1 MVSYLHSP
9 GAPLLR
15 FVDLFWYY
23 AGLTQPH
30 KKERLLPEG
39 STELIINLRENQC
52 RVYDRERQD
61 EFQSFP
67 GALVAGPHSNFF
79 VIDTAGQAEVI
90 GIHFKPGGAFPFFK
104 LPADELQNLHAGL
117 DALWGSRAV
126 ELRERV
132 LAAPTPQEKVQ
143 VLERFLLAQA
153 FQGLERNPAV
163 GFALGEFQ
171 KPELPMVA
179 AVSNRIGLSSRRFIQ
194 LFSQEVG
201 LSPKLFCRVRR
212 FQRVIRSLHVGQ
224 DVDWTEIAL
233 DCGYFDQ
240 AHFIHD
246 FKAFS
251 GLIPSAYLALM
262 TEHRNHVPITA

>member
-1 MVSYLHSP
+1 VVSYLHSP
-9 GAPLLR
+9 GLPLSR
-15 FVDLFWYY
+15 FVHLFWYY

-30 KKERLLPEG
+30 KKERLLPDG
-39 STELIINLRENQC
+39 STELVINLREDQC
-52 RVYDRERQD
+52 RVYDRERQE

-67 GALVAGPHSNFF
+67 GAIVAGPHSNFF
-79 VIDTAGQAEVI
+79 VIDTASQAEVI

-104 LPADELQNLHAGL
+104 LPVDELQNLHIGL
-117 DALWGSRAV
+117 DALWGARAR

-132 LAAPTPQEKVQ
+132 LAGTTPQEKVQ

-153 FQGLERNPAV
+153 FRELERHPAV

-171 KPELPMVA
+171 KLELPLVA
-179 AVSNRIGLSSRRFIQ
+179 AVSNQIGLSSRRFIQ

-212 FQRVIRSLHVGQ
+212 FQRVIQSLNGQ
-224 DVDWTEIAL
+224 DVDWANIAL

-251 GLIPSAYLALM
+251 GLVPSAYLALM
-262 TEHRNHVPITA
+262 TEHRNHVPIAA

>member
-1 MVSYLHSP
+1 MIRYLHSP
-9 GAPLLR
+9 GPPLSR

-23 AGLTQPH
+23 AGLTHPH

-39 STELIINLRENQC
+39 SAELVINLREDRC
-52 RVYDRERQD
+52 HVYNRERQE

-67 GALVAGPHSNFF
+67 GAIVCGPHSNFF
-79 VIDTAGQAEVI
+79 VIDTESQAEVI
-90 GIHFKPGGAFPFFK
+90 GIHFKSGGSFPFFK
-104 LPADELQNLHAGL
+104 HPADELQNLHVGL
-117 DALWGSRAV
+117 DALWGSRAG

-132 LAAPTPQEKVQ
+132 LAPATPQEKVL

-153 FQGLERNPAV
+153 FRGLVRHPAV

-171 KPELPMVA
+171 KPELPLVA
-179 AVSNRIGLSSRRFIQ
+179 AVSNQIGLSSRHFIQ

-212 FQRVIRSLHVGQ
+212 FQRVVQSLDNAN
-224 DVDWTEIAL
+224 DVDWAEIAL
-233 DCGYFDQ
+233 GCGYFDQ

-251 GLIPSAYLALM
+251 GISPSAYLALM
-262 TEHRNHVPITA
+262 TEHRNHVPIAA